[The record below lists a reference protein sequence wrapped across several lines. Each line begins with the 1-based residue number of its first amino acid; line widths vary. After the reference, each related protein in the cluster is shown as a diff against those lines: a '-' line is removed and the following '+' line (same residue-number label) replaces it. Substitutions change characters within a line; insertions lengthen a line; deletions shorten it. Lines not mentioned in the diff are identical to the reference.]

1 MAESTTMGIGPALRK
16 ARLSRGVSIEDA
28 ARDTRIRAELLD
40 ALEQEEFDRL
50 LGDVY
55 VRGCLRSYATYL
67 GLSPDRVVERYADRD
82 EPAPPIPSAPPL
94 LPPAEPAARRRR
106 RDDHRLIG
114 MIAATALILA
124 GAFGLISSRNSTPEP
139 APLATAPSPPVD
151 AVATTRTIT
160 VGVLAERGV
169 DLTVRIDDTAPISFH
184 LRAGEGR
191 SFEAQDRITV
201 RLSDGGA
208 ADVTVSGRELGTP
221 GVTGKPWRETYRFG
235 SPSPSPS
242 PLPSPSA

>member
-1 MAESTTMGIGPALRK
+1 VAESITMGIGPALRK
-16 ARLSRGVSIEDA
+16 ARVSRGVSIQDA

-40 ALEQEEFDRL
+40 ALEQEQFDRL

-55 VRGCLRSYATYL
+55 VRGCLRSYAAYL
-67 GLSPDRVVERYADRD
+67 GLSPDRVVERYADRE
-82 EPAPPIPSAPPL
+82 EPAPSPTTTPPPM
-94 LPPAEPAARRRR
+94 PPAEPRTRRRR

-124 GAFGLISSRNSTPEP
+124 GASGLLSSRNSTPEP
-139 APLATAPSPPVD
+139 ARLSTAPPLD
-151 AVATTRTIT
+151 TVATTRTIT

-169 DLTVRIDDTAPISFH
+169 DLTVRIDDTPPASFH

-191 SFEAQDRITV
+191 SFEAQDRITI

-235 SPSPSPS
+235 SPSPSP
-242 PLPSPSA
+242 LPSPSA

>member
-1 MAESTTMGIGPALRK
+1 MAESTTMGIGRALRQ
-16 ARLSRGVSIEDA
+16 ARISQGVSIEDA

-55 VRGCLRSYATYL
+55 VRGCLRSYAAYL
-67 GLSPDRVVERYADRD
+67 GLSPDRVVERYADRE
-82 EPAPPIPSAPPL
+82 EPSPPLPSAPLPM
-94 LPPAEPAARRRR
+94 PPAESAARRRR
-106 RDDHRLIG
+106 RDDHRLVG

-124 GAFGLISSRNSTPEP
+124 GAFGLLSSRNSTPEP
-139 APLATAPSPPVD
+139 ARLSTAPPVD
-151 AVATTRTIT
+151 SAATTRSIT

-169 DLTVRIDDTAPISFH
+169 DLTVRIDDTPPASFH

-242 PLPSPSA
+242 PSPVASPSA